1 MKDAMC
7 SIPAR
12 FVAEQVGQ
20 RTTQL
25 RAMQNEG
32 SLVDAI
38 FLFSQPSYLLTLL
51 IVSCQSHEDHA
62 YVGKYIHIDAQ

>member
-32 SLVDAI
+32 TLVDAVFFVLAAII
-38 FLFSQPSYLLTLL
+38 F
-51 IVSCQSHEDHA
+51 A
-62 YVGKYIHIDAQ
+62 YASDSELPES

>member
-1 MKDAMC
+1 MC

-32 SLVDAI
+32 TLVDAVFFFVLAAII
-38 FLFSQPSYLLTLL
+38 F
-51 IVSCQSHEDHA
+51 A
-62 YVGKYIHIDAQ
+62 YAPDSELPES

>member
-1 MKDAMC
+1 MC

-32 SLVDAI
+32 TLVDAVFFVLAAII
-38 FLFSQPSYLLTLL
+38 F
-51 IVSCQSHEDHA
+51 A
-62 YVGKYIHIDAQ
+62 YAPDSELPES